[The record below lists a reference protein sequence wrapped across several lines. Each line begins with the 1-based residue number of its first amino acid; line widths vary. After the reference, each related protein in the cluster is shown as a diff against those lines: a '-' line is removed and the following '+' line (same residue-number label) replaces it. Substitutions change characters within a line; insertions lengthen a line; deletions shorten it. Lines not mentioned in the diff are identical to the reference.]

1 MSSFWT
7 SIGFGLVTAGYLS
20 MAAVGLTMQFGV
32 SNYVNLG
39 YGQYM
44 TLGAFF
50 TWDVVHFLG
59 VSLLFAGVIGSVG
72 VGVVSVLI
80 GKYVLYPFV
89 RRGTPGTHMLLVTFS
104 LALALDAVI
113 GAVWGT
119 DSREF
124 GVTVQH
130 PHHIGPLLLTT
141 QELELIALSIALL
154 IGTHLLLTRTR
165 LGKAMRAMSDNKTLA
180 QLSGIPIKHVTDVV
194 LVYSGILAGV
204 GGVFLAI
211 DVSAFDMHLGMNFF
225 FVVLA
230 AVVVGGIG
238 RPYGTMAGALI
249 IGLAIEVS
257 TNVMPAVYKLDVAF
271 AILILIL
278 LFRPQGLARVAGK
291 V

>member
-59 VSLLFAGVIGSVG
+59 VSLWLAGVIGSVG

-80 GKYVLYPFV
+80 GKYVLNPFV

-257 TNVMPAVYKLDVAF
+257 TNVIPAVYKLDVAF